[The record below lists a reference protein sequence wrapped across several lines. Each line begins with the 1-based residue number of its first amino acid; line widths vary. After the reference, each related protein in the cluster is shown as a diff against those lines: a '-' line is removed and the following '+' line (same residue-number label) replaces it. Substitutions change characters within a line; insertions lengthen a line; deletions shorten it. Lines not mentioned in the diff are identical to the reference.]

1 MNGAFIDPPQTNPP
15 IGLNKDF
22 YDIPLNLGRYE
33 SYYEGVASLHKD
45 PHGRSPYWYVAF
57 TLADGRRA
65 FRSTRQVDRRKAA
78 EVART
83 VEKAA
88 QAARCN
94 ELTEAHVRK
103 WMDELLESTGQSP
116 VRNIT
121 VRSFAADWLSGKRL
135 VVNHAT
141 ARRYEH
147 AVELFLSGLGARA
160 DKPLGGITPA
170 DIAAYRDARLEEKVA
185 GATLGQYIKAIRS
198 LLGSARRQG
207 LLLTNPAEAV
217 EMPRE
222 RAHERSIFSVAE
234 LRALLGQASPEWT
247 TLALLGWFTGA
258 RLSDLARLDWEAVD
272 LLGGTITFAQG
283 KTGAKVVVPIHPEL
297 GEHLGRMAGDCG
309 GPLCPVLSVTPST
322 GRDGLS
328 QQFIGLMRAAG
339 IDPQIVK
346 TSKHA
351 LPLKSFHSLRHS
363 FTSALANAGVPAD
376 QRMRLTG
383 HKSAKVHQVY
393 THHEMET
400 LRGAIQTL
408 PRLTEQ

>member
-1 MNGAFIDPPQTNPP
+1 M
-15 IGLNKDF
+15 
-22 YDIPLNLGRYE
+22 
-33 SYYEGVASLHKD
+33 ASLHKD
-45 PHGRSPYWYVAF
+45 PHGRSPFWYVAF

-65 FRSTRQVDRRKAA
+65 FRSTRQIDRKKAA

-83 VEKAA
+83 LEKAA
-88 QAARCN
+88 LAARRN
-94 ELTEAHVRK
+94 ELTESHVRK
-103 WMDELLESTGQSP
+103 WMDELLESTGQFP

-121 VRSFAADWLSGKRL
+121 VRSFAFDWLKSKRL

-141 ARRYEH
+141 ARRYES
-147 AVELFLSGLGARA
+147 ALELFLKGLGTRA
-160 DKPLGGITPA
+160 DKPLGSVTAG
-170 DIAAYRDARLEEKVA
+170 DIAAYRDARLSEHVA
-185 GATLGQYIKAIRS
+185 GATLAQDVKAIRS
-198 LLGSARRQG
+198 LLSSARRQG
-207 LLLTNPAEAV
+207 LILCNPAEAI
-217 EMPRE
+217 ELPRG
-222 RAHERSIFSVAE
+222 RAHERTTFSVAE
-234 LRALLGQASPEWT
+234 LRALLVQASPEWV
-247 TLALLGWFTGA
+247 TLTLLGWYTGG
-258 RLSDLARLDWEAVD
+258 RLMDLARLDWEAVD
-272 LLGGTITFAQG
+272 LLMGTITFAQG

-297 GEHLGRMAGDCG
+297 GSHLGRVAGDCG
-309 GPLCPVLSVTPST
+309 GPLCPRLSSTPAT
-322 GRDGLS
+322 GRGGLS

-383 HKSAKVHQVY
+383 HKSPKVHQVY